1 MRRPII
7 TAATLLGAVILVASA
22 CGGSTPAS
30 VGLGLSAQ
38 APATTS
44 TTAAPTTP
52 TTSAAASTCVDDTAT
67 KMGNATASLRP
78 AGPLPAPG
86 STMTGFMGVI
96 QQRGRLVVG
105 VDQNTYLFGFVNPA
119 TGTFEGFDIDM
130 LRQVAEAIF
139 GPTNVDAHIQFKSI
153 TSAERIPEVQSGDV
167 DIVAD
172 TMTVNCARDQL
183 VDFSTEYYHAGQKVL
198 VPVNSGITS
207 LNQLGG
213 KKVCAAAGST
223 SIETIANWPSHPI
236 PLTVANWTD
245 CLVDLQQQT
254 VSAISTDDTILA
266 GLARQDPNV
275 AVVGPDITA
284 EPYGMAI
291 SNKNPEFVQFVNA
304 VLAQMRVNGT
314 WTQIYNKWLSGLGP
328 APAPPAALYKD

>member
-7 TAATLLGAVILVASA
+7 TAATLLAAVVLVASA
-22 CGGSTPAS
+22 CGGSTPGS

-38 APATTS
+38 APATTT
-44 TTAAPTTP
+44 TTAAPTSP
-52 TTSAAASTCVDDTAT
+52 TTSTAASTCVDDTAT

-78 AGPLPAPG
+78 AGPLPEPTKMPVN
-86 STMTGFMGVI
+86 SFMATI
-96 QQRGRLVVG
+96 YAQKRLVVG
-105 VDQNTYLFGFVNPA
+105 VDQNTYLFGFVDPSS
-119 TGTFEGFDIDM
+119 GTFEGFDIDM
-130 LRQVAEAIF
+130 LRQVAQAIF
-139 GPTNVDAHIQFKSI
+139 GNPDAIQFKSI
-153 TSAERIPEVQSGDV
+153 TSAQRIPEVQSGDV

-172 TMTVNCARDQL
+172 TMTVNCARDQQ

-207 LNQLGG
+207 LDQLGG

-223 SIETIANWPSHPI
+223 SIQTIATWPSHPV
-236 PLTVANWTD
+236 PVTVANWTD

-266 GLARQDPNV
+266 GLAKQDPNV
-275 AVVGPDITA
+275 AVVGKDITA

-291 SNKNPEFVQFVNA
+291 SQKHPEFVQFVNA
-304 VLAQMRVNGT
+304 VLAQMRANGT

>member
-1 MRRPII
+1 MA
-7 TAATLLGAVILVASA
+7 TAATVVAAVVLVASA
-22 CGGSTPAS
+22 CGGSTPAP

-52 TTSAAASTCVDDTAT
+52 TTPAAASTCVDDTAT

-78 AGPLPAPG
+78 TGPLPAPG
-86 STMTGFMGVI
+86 AMPAGTFMATI
-96 QQRGRLVVG
+96 FARKRLIVG
-105 VDQNTYLFGFVNPA
+105 VDQNTYLFGFVNPS

-130 LRQVAEAIF
+130 LHQVAKAIF
-139 GPTNVDAHIQFKSI
+139 GDPNAIQFKSI
-153 TSAERIPEVQSGDV
+153 TSAERIPEVRSGAV

-172 TMTVNCARDQL
+172 TMTINCARDQQ

-198 VPVNSGITS
+198 VPINSGVTS

-213 KKVCAAAGST
+213 KRVCAAAGST
-223 SIETIANWPSHPI
+223 SIDTIASWPSHPI
-236 PLTVANWTD
+236 PVTVANWTD

-266 GLARQDPNV
+266 GLAKQDPNV

-291 SNKNPEFVQFVNA
+291 SNNHPEFVQFVNG
-304 VLAQMRVNGT
+304 VLAQMRANGT
-314 WTQIYNKWLSGLGP
+314 WTQIYNRWLSGLGP